1 MDPGQKLSELEQRVF
16 ALEQAK
22 LTPPGD
28 SKSFLGNLN
37 PFSQGTSTSP
47 QGESKGFLDK
57 LNPFNGGSRRKS
69 RRSKKSK
76 KSRRQILKKNLNSLH
91 DI

>member
-1 MDPGQKLSELEQRVF
+1 MDPKLAELEQRVF
-16 ALEQAK
+16 ALEQAAK

-37 PFSQGTSTSP
+37 PFSQGASTSP
-47 QGESKGFLDK
+47 DESKGFLGS
-57 LNPFNGGSRRKS
+57 LNPFKGGSRRKS

-76 KSRRQILKKNLNSLH
+76 KSRRSH
-91 DI
+91 R